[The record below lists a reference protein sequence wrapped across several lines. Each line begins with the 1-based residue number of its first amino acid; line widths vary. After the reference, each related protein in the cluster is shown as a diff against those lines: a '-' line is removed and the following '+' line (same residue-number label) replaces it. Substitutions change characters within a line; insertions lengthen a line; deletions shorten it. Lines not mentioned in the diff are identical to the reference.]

1 MSTRYVKKDNV
12 VLVGVAKNGSQAI
25 KQVALRNGE
34 FEIKEQQG
42 DWNKDNFIDW
52 DDSNLLIL
60 FPIRHWHERAFS
72 EMLEVAS
79 SGAELDKVFRPRLN
93 YFDNDVMKYF
103 IENILLNENWNGAQ
117 VKFFKLEHLST
128 KLPKYLGWDF
138 EVPIYNTVKTNKK
151 KQILAEKLKN
161 TRIVV
166 PVINSIFFRAIEK
179 SKYWI
184 EL

>member
-1 MSTRYVKKDNV
+1 MSTRYVKRDNV

-25 KQVALRNGE
+25 KQVALRNDG
-34 FEIKEQQG
+34 FEIQEQQG

-60 FPIRHWHERAFS
+60 FPIRHWHDKAYS
-72 EMLEVAS
+72 EMLEVAAA
-79 SGAELDKVFRPRLN
+79 GNELGKTFRPRLN
-93 YFDNDVMKYF
+93 YFENDVMVYF

-117 VKFFKLEHLST
+117 VRFFDLKHLST
-128 KLPKYLGWDF
+128 TLPKYLGWDF
-138 EVPIYNTVKTNKK
+138 EIPIYNTADSNKK
-151 KQILAEKLKN
+151 KKALVEKLKG
-161 TRIVV
+161 TSMEV
-166 PVINSIFFRAIEK
+166 PVINNIFFKAIKK